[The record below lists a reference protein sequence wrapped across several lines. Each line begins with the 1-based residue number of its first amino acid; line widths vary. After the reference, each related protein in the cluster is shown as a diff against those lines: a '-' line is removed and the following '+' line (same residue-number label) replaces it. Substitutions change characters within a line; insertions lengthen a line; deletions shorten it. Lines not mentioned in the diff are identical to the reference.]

1 MQPCC
6 DAEIGCRD
14 ERQPRKNQGTSSK
27 YPVVLQMETKGK
39 CIIFSAP
46 SGAGKTTIVHALL
59 AKNLGLS
66 FSVSACSRDPR
77 PKEINGKD
85 YYFLGIEGFKEQIQ
99 NDAFIEWEEVYT
111 NNFYGTLKNEIQR
124 IWDSGNAVIFDVDVI
139 GGLNLKKIFGENAL
153 AIFVQPPSFEE
164 LEQRLRLRS
173 TESED
178 KINQRMSKARKELE
192 YASQFDKILV
202 NENLDEA
209 IETAK
214 SWVEQFLK
222 V

>member
-1 MQPCC
+1 
-6 DAEIGCRD
+6 
-14 ERQPRKNQGTSSK
+14 
-27 YPVVLQMETKGK
+27 METKGK

-59 AKNLGLS
+59 AKNIGLS

-77 PKEINGKD
+77 PNEINGKD
-85 YYFLGIEGFKEQIQ
+85 YYFLGIEGFKNQIK

-124 IWDSGNAVIFDVDVI
+124 IWDEGKSVIFDVDVI
-139 GGLNLKKIFGENAL
+139 GGLNLKKIFGDKAL
-153 AIFVQPPSFEE
+153 AVFVQPPSFEE
-164 LEQRLRLRS
+164 LEHRLRLRS

-192 YASQFDKILV
+192 YATQFDKILV
-202 NENLDEA
+202 NENLETA
-209 IETAK
+209 IEIAEN
-214 SWVEQFLK
+214 WVEQFLTA
-222 V
+222 